1 MKKLLISLLAIVI
14 LFAPSSR
21 ADEGMWLPLFIKRLN
36 EADMQKKGCKL
47 TAEEIYSVNH
57 SSLKDAIVALG
68 GGFCTAE
75 VVSGDGLLLTN
86 HHCGFDAL
94 QSHSSVEHDYLTDGF
109 WAYSHDQE
117 LSNEGLT
124 ATFLI
129 RMEDVTDSI
138 LKNVSDTMSEMQRT
152 AAITKAIGEITDA
165 IKKDSSGYDAVVKS
179 FFSGNA

>member
-1 MKKLLISLLAIVI
+1 MLYTDFTINI
-14 LFAPSSR
+14 LYSPTTKHSTMRKIFLTLYAFAFLFQPSSR

-86 HHCGFDAL
+86 HHCGFDAI
-94 QSHSSVEHDYLTDGF
+94 QTHSSVEHDYLTDGF
-109 WAYSHDQE
+109 WAYSRDQE
-117 LSNEGLT
+117 LSNE
-124 ATFLI
+124 
-129 RMEDVTDSI
+129 
-138 LKNVSDTMSEMQRT
+138 
-152 AAITKAIGEITDA
+152 
-165 IKKDSSGYDAVVKS
+165 
-179 FFSGNA
+179 